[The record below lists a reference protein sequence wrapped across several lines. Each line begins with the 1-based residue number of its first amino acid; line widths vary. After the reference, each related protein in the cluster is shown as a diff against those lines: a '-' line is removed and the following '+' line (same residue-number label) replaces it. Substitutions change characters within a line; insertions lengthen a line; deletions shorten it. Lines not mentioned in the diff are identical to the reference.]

1 MAHVDVAVV
10 DAVDVVVDVAVAVA
24 VLDVVLAVVYML
36 LKIFIRK
43 CHPKLINFCKCV
55 CSVDILHLL

>member
-24 VLDVVLAVVYML
+24 VLDVVLADVYML
-36 LKIFIRK
+36 LNIFIRK
-43 CHPKLINFCKCV
+43 F
-55 CSVDILHLL
+55 ILS